1 MSTPPQSP
9 TPSTSHTPAT
19 PEGDQGERAARVQA
33 GALLRAAREAAGRS
47 VAELATQLK
56 VSSDRIVALEAG
68 DWDVLH
74 DAAHARGLL
83 RAAAKAVQA
92 DVDAVLSPLPP
103 VFVRG
108 SAILPPKGATLGPA
122 RPAAPVGTQTGTRR
136 LVWIALLLV
145 AVALGLLYLPRDDR
159 LAPMLAQV
167 RSLLGH
173 RSGEVRVAG
182 PAQPNGVNP
191 SNAASAAAPT
201 AQDGPSPGA
210 TASSAGAASV
220 AVATAAA
227 TATASAPMA
236 ATAAV
241 ASAPVSAG
249 STAAAS
255 DGPPGPSLNLAAS
268 AKSWVQVRSN
278 SGRTLFSGVLGSG
291 ASQEINTRQGDYPLH
306 LIVGNAAQTQVT
318 LGGKT
323 VPLHA
328 GSGNVARLVL
338 PAKGM

>member
-1 MSTPPQSP
+1 MSTPPQPP

-136 LVWIALLLV
+136 LVWMALLLV

-182 PAQPNGVNP
+182 PAQPDGVNP
-191 SNAASAAAPT
+191 SNAASAAAPA
-201 AQDGPSPGA
+201 AQDRPSPGA
-210 TASSAGAASV
+210 TASSAAAAPAASA
-220 AVATAAA
+220 AV
-227 TATASAPMA
+227 ATASAPAA

-241 ASAPVSAG
+241 AGAPVSAG

-255 DGPPGPSLNLAAS
+255 AGPPGPSLNLAAS

-291 ASQEINTRQGDYPLH
+291 ASQEIPTRQGDYPLH

-338 PAKGM
+338 PATGM